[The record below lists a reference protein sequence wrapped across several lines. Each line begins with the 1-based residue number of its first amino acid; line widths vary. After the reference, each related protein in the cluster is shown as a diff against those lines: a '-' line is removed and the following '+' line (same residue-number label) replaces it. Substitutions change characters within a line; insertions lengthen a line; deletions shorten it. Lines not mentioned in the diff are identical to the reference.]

1 MTPPDAP
8 GVASARSPLSACS
21 SGDARTDAPGRSA
34 PELSAKARRRGA
46 ILDAAETLFIER
58 GYDRTGLADVVRRS
72 GGSLATLYD
81 MFASKQ
87 GLLHAIAIRWRDETT
102 ADRARR
108 ESSGGESP
116 REVLLG
122 YVRSECEIWRT
133 PRAAALVRMLVSECL
148 RDRTFAAD
156 IYRDLHLPFIAGLA
170 SLFVAW
176 SQEGAARID
185 DPEATARLFAATIS
199 GDMILSRLSGL
210 EEAVPDEDEVIWRL
224 RPIISYFGIGGAI
237 SLTVFPA

>member
-8 GVASARSPLSACS
+8 GVASARPPLSASS
-21 SGDARTDAPGRSA
+21 SGADTIEREAPG
-34 PELSAKARRRGA
+34 LSAKARRRGA
-46 ILDAAETLFIER
+46 ILDAAETLFIEG

-81 MFASKQ
+81 MFGNKQ
-87 GLLHAIAIRWRDETT
+87 GLLRAIAIRWRDETT
-102 ADRARR
+102 AERARR
-108 ESSGGESP
+108 DYSGGDSP
-116 REVLLG
+116 HAVLLG
-122 YVRSECEIWRT
+122 YVRSECEIWRA

-148 RDRTFAAD
+148 RDRVFAAGV
-156 IYRDLHLPFIAGLA
+156 YRDLHLPFIAGLT

-176 SQEGAARID
+176 SQEGTARVD

-210 EEAVPDEDEVIWRL
+210 EEAVPEEDEIIWRL
-224 RPIISYFGIGGAI
+224 RPFVSYFCIG
-237 SLTVFPA
+237 